1 MVFEHFPYTNM
12 HDLNLD
18 WIIKKVEGWSVEWAE
33 VKEAYAEF
41 AYDLSSIEA
50 QLDQLQ
56 LTADDHTLQIQNL
69 NGLVAQDMNDLHQLK
84 TNLDAAFNT
93 LDNIL
98 SNMEGR
104 IEAIETNATFYMYSP
119 FTGQYEP
126 LSQVIMELASFHL
139 EDALTAAEYDALDMT
154 AGYYD
159 GKDLT
164 AIQYDSSGKTLLP

>member
-1 MVFEHFPYTNM
+1 MVFENFPYTNM

-33 VKEAYAEF
+33 VKQAYTEF
-41 AYDLSSIEA
+41 AYDLTTIEA

-56 LTADDHTLQIQNL
+56 RVADDHTLEIQNL
-69 NGLVAQDMNDLHQLK
+69 NGLLAQDINELHQLK
-84 TNLDAAFNT
+84 TNLDVAFNT
-93 LDNIL
+93 LDGIL

-126 LSQVIMELASFHL
+126 LSQVILELASFHL
-139 EDALTAAEYDALDMT
+139 ADALTAAEYDALDMT

>member
-1 MVFEHFPYTNM
+1 MVFENFPYTNM

-33 VKEAYAEF
+33 VKEAYEQF
-41 AYDLSSIEA
+41 TYDLSTIEA
-50 QLDQLQ
+50 ALDQLQ
-56 LTADDHTLQIQNL
+56 HVTDEHTLEIQNI
-69 NGLVAQDMNDLHQLK
+69 NGLLAQDINELHQLK

-93 LDNIL
+93 LGNVL
-98 SNMEGR
+98 SDMEGR
-104 IEAIETNATFYMYSP
+104 INAIETSATFYMFSP

-126 LSQVIMELASFHL
+126 LEQVIMELASFHL
-139 EDALTAAEYDALDMT
+139 QDALTAAEYDALDMT

>member
-1 MVFEHFPYTNM
+1 MVFENFPYTNM

-33 VKEAYAEF
+33 VKQAYEEF
-41 AYDLSSIEA
+41 AYDLSTIEA
-50 QLDQLQ
+50 QLEQLQ

-84 TNLDAAFNT
+84 TNLDVAFNT